1 MKAVLL
7 TGGPAGLHRVH
18 HVAGSELPEKV
29 TVAYYGLHVHFVPTG
44 DVEVVAG
51 NELPVFRFSYSTAI
65 AE

>member
-1 MKAVLL
+1 M
-7 TGGPAGLHRVH
+7 GLHRVH

-44 DVEVVAG
+44 DVEVVDG
-51 NELPVFRFSYSTAI
+51 NELPVFWFSYSTAI